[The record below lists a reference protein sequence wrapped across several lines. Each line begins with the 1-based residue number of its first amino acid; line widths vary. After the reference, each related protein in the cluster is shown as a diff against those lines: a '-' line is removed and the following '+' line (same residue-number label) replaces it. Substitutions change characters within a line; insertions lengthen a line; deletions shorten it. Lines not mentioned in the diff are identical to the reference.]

1 MRQPPL
7 FPDDDRPQTVYQLH
21 QKDEAERAS
30 STYFDGDTYEPGQ
43 DKFRLLTELQ
53 RVWVVMRDGQWHTL
67 KGIASAVGGSEAGV
81 SARLRDFRKAR
92 FGGHT
97 VERDR
102 VKGGL
107 FVYCLIANGP
117 LRCPGEPRPR

>member
-7 FPDDDRPQTVYQLH
+7 FPDEPSPKTVYQLH
-21 QKDEAERAS
+21 HEEEAERMS
-30 STYFDGDTYEPGQ
+30 SVYFDGGTYEPGQ

-67 KGIASAVGGSEAGV
+67 KSIASAVGGSEAGV

-97 VERDR
+97 VERER
-102 VKGGL
+102 VKGGV
-107 FVYCLIANGP
+107 FIYCLIAKGP
-117 LRCPGEPRPR
+117 LQCPGEPRPR